1 MKITRTAA
9 VGVLAALALAAAGC
23 SSADS
28 AKPATATTTASS
40 SRSSAAASSAR
51 AAATGTAPVPLATY
65 KPWNDPSSGSP
76 TCTYVHPE
84 SGGFEVALLVQGTLQ
99 YPNDPAVCYSAL
111 NEELAKYDQGAG
123 DTLPGIWT
131 YQPGA
136 APQTGG
142 GCNGTVGDVTVTI
155 GLAGSAA
162 GNENE
167 ISEPGYPQAEN
178 DSSSY
183 CGSILNPY
191 G

>member
-9 VGVLAALALAAAGC
+9 AGVLAALALAAAGC

-28 AKPATATTTASS
+28 AKPATATTAASS

-51 AAATGTAPVPLATY
+51 ATATGTAPAAATY
-65 KPWNDPSSGSP
+65 KPWADPSNGN

-84 SGGFEVALLVQGTLQ
+84 TGGFEVALLMQGTLQ
-99 YPNDPAVCYSAL
+99 YPSDPTVCYSAL
-111 NEELAKYDQGAG
+111 NAELAKYDQGAG
-123 DTLPGIWT
+123 DTLPGTWT

-136 APQTGG
+136 APVTVG

-155 GLAGSAA
+155 GLAGRAVMNDTNLISA
-162 GNENE
+162 
-167 ISEPGYPQAEN
+167 PGYPQAEN
-178 DSSSY
+178 DSSYY
-183 CGSILNPY
+183 CGAILNPY